1 MNFMLVLTFRQFITE
16 SISDTK
22 VTGAL
27 NNNVVLNTLK
37 TLFSGAPRARGA
49 PLLRKFGNL
58 SSEKFWL
65 TYTFSQG

>member
-1 MNFMLVLTFRQFITE
+1 MLVLTFRQFITE

-22 VTGAL
+22 VTGAP

-49 PLLRKFGNL
+49 PFLRKFGNL

-65 TYTFSQG
+65 TYRFSQG